1 VQTVSV
7 WDHRPDAG
15 ELLERRLAAGWT
27 PTPSELQDGP
37 AVEGYAGCMFKAR
50 T

>member
-1 VQTVSV
+1 MKMVSV

-15 ELLERRLAAGWT
+15 ELLAQRIAAGWT
-27 PTPSELQDGP
+27 PTPSELRDGP
-37 AVEGYAGCMFKAR
+37 AVEGYAACVFEPR